1 MGEIM
6 VEKTEDQKKYRI
18 LIVDDE
24 KAIRLMLL
32 DYLEN
37 KYLVDTADNGDEAMH
52 LLSKTKYDL
61 VISDINMPGMSGP
74 KLLSKVRENYPGTR
88 VALITAY
95 NIDEY
100 IRVAKEN
107 SITNIIPKTV
117 PFNFAELD
125 SLVAGLLSGEIFG
138 LSKYL
143 MNENSILDSTWIKS
157 TMEARATRE
166 RIIDIFNSKFGTSGD
181 MKLIFDEI
189 ITNAIYHA
197 PTLEDGSEKYQEF
210 TDVTLE
216 PNEYVYVECG
226 FDREKYAISVT
237 DYQGKLSKETVLY
250 KIDRQITGEGLLD
263 DSGRGIHMSRLF
275 ADRMIINIEPNKRT
289 EVILI
294 NYFSHKYR
302 GYKPLYINEL

>member
-1 MGEIM
+1 MSTNETGIENRY
-6 VEKTEDQKKYRI
+6 KI
-18 LIVDDE
+18 LVVDDE

-37 KYLVDTADNGDEAMH
+37 KYFVQTADNGEEAMAM
-52 LLSKTKYDL
+52 LTQTKYDL
-61 VISDINMPGMSGP
+61 VISDINMPGISGP
-74 KLLSKVRENYPGTR
+74 KLLADIRKKYPGTR
-88 VALITAY
+88 VVLITAY
-95 NIDEY
+95 NVDEY

-117 PFNFAELD
+117 PFNFTELD
-125 SLVAGLLSGEIFG
+125 AIVSGLLSGEIFG
-138 LSKYL
+138 LPRYL
-143 MNENSILDSTWIKS
+143 LQDNTILDKTWIKS
-157 TMEARATRE
+157 TQDARNSRE
-166 RIIDIFNSKFGTSGD
+166 RIVEIFNSKFGTSGD

-189 ITNAIYHA
+189 VTNAIYHA
-197 PTLEDGSEKYQEF
+197 PTLNDGSEKYQEF
-210 TDVTLE
+210 SDVTLE
-216 PNEYVYVECG
+216 PNEFIYVECG
-226 FDREKYAISVT
+226 FDREKYAISIT
-237 DYQGKLSKETVLY
+237 DYQGRLSKETVLY